1 MASIKQSGSPR
12 SAASAFVRLGV
23 ALALSLAFHL
33 SVILGLQVRPA
44 AIADSRQFV
53 IEARLMQP
61 AVTSPAAPR
70 TVKAEVPEV
79 RPTLPQ
85 PKPEP
90 KPKPKPEAARSG
102 PAPSAAAPPQSA
114 LPAIDVPMI
123 EDPTYY
129 PAKQL
134 DVLPLPLQPIKPKYP
149 PAADVANVGGQVKLL
164 ILIDERGVVREIS
177 VVEAK
182 PEGYGFEE
190 SAMEAFRNAR
200 FNPAIRKGRP
210 VKSRGIF
217 AVTFE
222 AGDK

>member
-1 MASIKQSGSPR
+1 MASLEQQGSPR
-12 SAASAFVRLGV
+12 LAASALARLGV

-33 SVILGLQVRPA
+33 SLILGLQVRPA
-44 AIADSRQFV
+44 TIADSRQFV

-61 AVTSPAAPR
+61 AVTPPAAPAAI
-70 TVKAEVPEV
+70 KAEVPEV
-79 RPTLPQ
+79 QPARPQ

-90 KPKPKPEAARSG
+90 KSKPEAARNA
-102 PAPSAAAPPQSA
+102 PAPSAPAPPRSA

-164 ILIDERGVVREIS
+164 ILIDEQGVVRDIS
-177 VVEAK
+177 VVEVK

-200 FNPAIRKGRP
+200 FNPAVRKGRP

-222 AGDK
+222 AGEK